1 MVSHDRYFMDKL
13 VDHLFV
19 FDGDG
24 EVRDFPGNYTQYRIE
39 EDARAKPGGKNE
51 KVSGS
56 SLNVQAPPPVVAAPE
71 AKATEK
77 KKPSFKEKKEF
88 ETIEQEMPALEKE
101 KQALSEKM
109 NAGAL
114 PYTELEAAAKRIG
127 DINKLMEEK
136 ELRWLELSE
145 MM

>member
-1 MVSHDRYFMDKL
+1 MDKL

-19 FDGDG
+19 FDGEG

-51 KVSGS
+51 KGSGS
-56 SLNVQAPPPVVAAPE
+56 SLNVQTPPPAPVAAPVVE
-71 AKATEK
+71 VKAAEK
-77 KKPSFKEKKEF
+77 KKPSFKDKREF
-88 ETIEQEMPALEKE
+88 ELLEKE
-101 KQALSEKM
+101 MPELEREKQTLSDKM

-114 PYTELEAAAKRIG
+114 PYTDLEAAAKRIG
-127 DINKLMEEK
+127 EINSLLEAK